1 MTRMFEYWL
10 ETDLKNLPEVK
21 HLGGQVF
28 SQDSNANKIGVEVFY
43 NGEPI
48 TLTGSIKANVIRADG
63 TTLEVTGE
71 KSGNRAWVI
80 LPAEAYAV
88 VGHIGIYIKRIS
100 GSEISTLG
108 GVESYVYKT
117 R

>member
-1 MTRMFEYWL
+1 MFEFWQA
-10 ETDLKNLPEVK
+10 TDLKNLPEVK

-28 SQDSNANKIGVEVFY
+28 SQDSGANKIGVEVTD
-43 NGEPI
+43 NGEPV
-48 TLTGSIKANVIRADG
+48 TLTGSIRANVIRADG
-63 TTLEVTGE
+63 TTLEITGE

-88 VGHIGIYIKRIS
+88 PGHIGIFIKRIS
-100 GSEISTLG
+100 GEEISTLG
-108 GVESYVYKT
+108 GVESYVYRT